1 MGSRKS
7 PGVTGE
13 RQAAG
18 SQMGSILEVPKI
30 VFTGRRLHSKSILH
44 TPQTLILLSKV
55 SFLGDMACMLGEES
69 TCGQGFGIR
78 DGGRGF
84 RTLGFGALGF
94 ELLGLG
100 LWDPSFP
107 GLL

>member
-30 VFTGRRLHSKSILH
+30 FFTGRRLHSKSIPLSFLCKLH

-55 SFLGDMACMLGEES
+55 SFLGDMACMLGGES
-69 TCGQGFGIR
+69 TCG
-78 DGGRGF
+78 
-84 RTLGFGALGF
+84 
-94 ELLGLG
+94 
-100 LWDPSFP
+100 
-107 GLL
+107 